1 MLLNEMIEKFNLSF
15 TEEEIQEFNANEK
28 EEVIA
33 MNGVSHRRY

>member
-15 TEEEIQEFNANEK
+15 TEEAIQAFNANEK

-33 MNGVSHRRY
+33 MNAVSHRRY